1 MCSRF
6 ETNPIF
12 AIIHSKSELRSLSEC
27 KGDVDS
33 YIKQYHAVCIYIILI
48 SVIFLKK
55 ETDIERKSVIQAQSK
70 TKMETASCVRVSL
83 ASSVSWVSSV
93 KVTVLTHTPC
103 PFPSCHASAH
113 SRPRCRFPRSGV
125 RRITGLAKLPP
136 LGETL
141 FVAVPPPPVVLGA
154 NIHSKSGDLNLC
166 LLSKCML
173 LAATRHVIPFACQ
186 QWRRPPQ
193 TGRFRVPGPCRAG
206 PDGGRAVTE
215 SQPSAT

>member
-48 SVIFLKK
+48 SIIFLKK
-55 ETDIERKSVIQAQSK
+55 ETDIERKSVTQAQSK

-125 RRITGLAKLPP
+125 RRITGLAKLPL
-136 LGETL
+136 LGKTL
-141 FVAVPPPPVVLGA
+141 FMAVPPPPCGAWRGHTFEKRGFKSLLVVKMVALGCDTSC
-154 NIHSKSGDLNLC
+154 N
-166 LLSKCML
+166 
-173 LAATRHVIPFACQ
+173 P
-186 QWRRPPQ
+186 
-193 TGRFRVPGPCRAG
+193 FRVSAM
-206 PDGGRAVTE
+206 AA
-215 SQPSAT
+215 PSANGKI